1 MAKAGQ
7 DRQKTNALRILDG
20 LGIAY
25 RTIAYEVD
33 EEDLSAE
40 SVAAKVGLDPERV
53 FKTLALRG
61 ASGAVFLACVPAG
74 SELDLKKAA
83 RAAGEKSVDMLP
95 LKELQPTTGYVRG
108 GCSPI
113 GAKRKFPVYLDET
126 ATLFEEI
133 SVSAG
138 QRGLQVLLAPEE
150 LRRAATEQPGGQ
162 AAADFADL
170 V

>member
-1 MAKAGQ
+1 MAKGGQ
-7 DRQKTNALRILDG
+7 EHQKTNALRLLDG
-20 LGIAY
+20 LKIAY

-61 ASGAVFLACVPAG
+61 ASGAVFLACVPSG

-83 RAAGEKSVDMLP
+83 RAAGEKSVEMLP
-95 LKELQPTTGYVRG
+95 LKELQPTTGYLRG
-108 GCSPI
+108 GCSPL

-126 ATLFEEI
+126 AALFEEI

-138 QRGLQVLLAPEE
+138 LRGLQVLLAPED
-150 LRRAATEQPGGQ
+150 LRRAASEQPGG
-162 AAADFADL
+162 AAEASFADL

>member
-7 DRQKTNALRILDG
+7 ERQKTNALRILDG

-40 SVAAKVGLDPERV
+40 SVAAKVSLDPERV

-150 LRRAATEQPGGQ
+150 LRRAASEQPGGQ
-162 AAADFADL
+162 AEAGFADL

>member
-7 DRQKTNALRILDG
+7 ERQKTNALRILDG

-61 ASGAVFLACVPAG
+61 ASGSVFLACVPAG

-83 RAAGEKSVDMLP
+83 KAAGEKSVDMLP

-150 LRRAATEQPGGQ
+150 LRRAASEQPGGQ
-162 AAADFADL
+162 AEAGFADL

>member
-7 DRQKTNALRILDG
+7 ERQKTNALRILDG

-40 SVAAKVGLDPERV
+40 SVAAKVSLDPERV

-83 RAAGEKSVDMLP
+83 KAAGEKSVDMLP

-150 LRRAATEQPGGQ
+150 LRRAASEQPGGQ
-162 AAADFADL
+162 AEAGFADL

>member
-7 DRQKTNALRILDG
+7 ERQKTNALRILDG

-83 RAAGEKSVDMLP
+83 KAAGEKSVDMLP

-150 LRRAATEQPGGQ
+150 LRRAASEQPGGQ
-162 AAADFADL
+162 AEAGFADL

>member
-7 DRQKTNALRILDG
+7 ERQKTNALRILDG

-40 SVAAKVGLDPERV
+40 SVAAKVSLDPERV

-74 SELDLKKAA
+74 SELDLKKASK
-83 RAAGEKSVDMLP
+83 AAGEKSVDMLP

-150 LRRAATEQPGGQ
+150 LRRAASEQPGGQ
-162 AAADFADL
+162 AEAGFADL

>member
-83 RAAGEKSVDMLP
+83 KAAGEKSVDMLP

-150 LRRAATEQPGGQ
+150 LRRAASEQPGGQ
-162 AAADFADL
+162 AEAGFADL

>member
-7 DRQKTNALRILDG
+7 ERQKTNALRILDG

-150 LRRAATEQPGGQ
+150 LRRAASEQPGGQ
-162 AAADFADL
+162 AEAGFADL

>member
-7 DRQKTNALRILDG
+7 ERQKTNALRILDG

-25 RTIAYEVD
+25 RTVAYEVD

-40 SVAAKVGLDPERV
+40 SVAAKAGLDPERV

-83 RAAGEKSVDMLP
+83 RAAGEKSVEMLP

-138 QRGLQVLLAPEE
+138 QRGLQVLLAPEQ
-150 LRRAATEQPGGQ
+150 LRRAASEQPGGQ
-162 AAADFADL
+162 AEAGFADL